1 MRVSYTALSLTLMVL
16 IFSGT
21 VSPVSV
27 FVVATVMSSIR
38 SSDQIRD
45 IITRAYRDVLGRDL
59 ALVRQALAS
68 FTPGQEVN
76 DWYARGGLATRALG
90 RVILAAY
97 YRDDRVLRALG
108 HEARPP
114 FPKGYVV
121 EQGDWS
127 LVDAVRSRAPFWRD
141 DRKASR

>member
-1 MRVSYTALSLTLMVL
+1 MC
-16 IFSGT
+16 
-21 VSPVSV
+21 
-27 FVVATVMSSIR
+27 
-38 SSDQIRD
+38 SSDLD
-45 IITRAYRDVLGRDL
+45 AWM
-59 ALVRQALAS
+59 AA
-68 FTPGQEVN
+68 
-76 DWYARGGLATRALG
+76 GGLPTRALG
-90 RVILAAY
+90 RVVLAAY